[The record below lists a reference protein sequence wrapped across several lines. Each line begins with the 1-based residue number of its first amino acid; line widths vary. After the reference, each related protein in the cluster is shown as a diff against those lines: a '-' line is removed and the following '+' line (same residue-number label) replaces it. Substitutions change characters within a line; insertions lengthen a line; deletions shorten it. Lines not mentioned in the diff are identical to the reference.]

1 MSQNSARIAWD
12 EAQLADMLQS
22 MMKSIHDSCVEYGEA
37 SGGKVNYLQGANVAG
52 FVKVAEA
59 MLSYGHV

>member
-1 MSQNSARIAWD
+1 
-12 EAQLADMLQS
+12 MLQS

>member
-1 MSQNSARIAWD
+1 
-12 EAQLADMLQS
+12 MLQS
-22 MMKSIHDSCVEYGEA
+22 MMKSIHDSCVEYGE

>member
-1 MSQNSARIAWD
+1 LSQNSARIAWD
-12 EAQLADMLQS
+12 ESQLADMLQS
-22 MMKSIHDSCVEYGEA
+22 MMKSIHDSCVEYGQE
-37 SGGKVNYLQGANVAG
+37 SEGNINYLQGANVAG